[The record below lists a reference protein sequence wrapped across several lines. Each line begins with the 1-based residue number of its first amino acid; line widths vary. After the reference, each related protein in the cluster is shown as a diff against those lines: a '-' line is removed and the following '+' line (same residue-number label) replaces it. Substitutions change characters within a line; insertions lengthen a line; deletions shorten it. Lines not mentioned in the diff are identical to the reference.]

1 MAKRKTKAKTKA
13 KTQDTQE
20 QLPSEF
26 YSEKQSGRSQYEDR
40 AKLIAGL
47 TLPYVIREDSDTG
60 TTKMKDSTSQSYGG
74 RLVNTLK
81 AKMGMALLPP
91 STSSFRYV
99 PKPEEL
105 QALTQGSPDNIA
117 KVYQA
122 LSQNVATVNA
132 EIELQQI
139 RSSLFD
145 VITQLLIV
153 GSVIVEKKSKKG
165 VMIHPLLTFVV
176 DLDEMGVPVKMCFV
190 ENIKVLP
197 EGVVPKEEADE
208 YKLYTMAVMDK
219 KTLGWTV
226 TQEIEQEIVGKT
238 LTYKNYDELPF
249 RYLGWTWMV
258 GDDYHRPFTE
268 DYFQDLQQLDKIAK
282 LLTDGAIVSAK
293 MLLFVNE
300 RGGRTRKDDV
310 AESENGDVVDGS
322 ADDVSALQIQKNF
335 DFQVPMEREQN
346 LKKELSQAFLMNE
359 SVTRDAE
366 RVTAQE
372 IRFMAQELETSSL
385 AGIYS
390 KLSLQWSKWI
400 IQQIMLELKIKF
412 EVIEVEIL
420 TGLDAL
426 GRSQE
431 AQKLDALVM
440 RAEQLGLRHWFK
452 DSELLNRYAS
462 YESVN
467 PVNLMKTPKEVEAE
481 MAKMKAQQA
490 GQIADEAM
498 GQAAGQ
504 AAGEQVGG
512 QPAQPQ
518 Q

>member
-1 MAKRKTKAKTKA
+1 MAET
-13 KTQDTQE
+13 E
-20 QLPSEF
+20 QMPSEF
-26 YSEKQSGRSQYEDR
+26 YAAKESDRSQYEDR
-40 AKLIAGL
+40 AKLIANL
-47 TLPYVIREDSDTG
+47 TLPYVIREDSDSG

-74 RLVNTLK
+74 RLINTLK

-105 QALTQGSPDNIA
+105 EGLTQGNPDNIS
-117 KVYQA
+117 KVYQV

-132 EIELQQI
+132 ELELQQI
-139 RSSLFD
+139 RSTLFD
-145 VITQLLIV
+145 IIAQLLIV
-153 GSVIVEKKSKKG
+153 GSVIVEKKEKKG
-165 VMIHPLLTFVV
+165 VMIHPLMTFVA
-176 DLDEMGVPVKMCFV
+176 DLDETGMPVAMCFV
-190 ENIKVLP
+190 EMLKVLP
-197 EGVVPKEEADE
+197 DDITVKEEKDE
-208 YKLYTMAVMDK
+208 YELYTMAKLDEDGK
-219 KTLGWTV
+219 GWIV
-226 TQEIEQEIVGKT
+226 TQEIDQEIVGNEQK
-238 LTYKNYDELPF
+238 YKDYDTLPF
-249 RYLGWTWMV
+249 RYLGWTWMT
-258 GDDYHRPFTE
+258 GDSYHRPYTE
-268 DYFQDLQQLDKIAK
+268 DYYQDLNQLDKLAR
-282 LLTDGAIVSAK
+282 LLTDGSIVSAK

-300 RGGRTRKDDV
+300 KGGRTRKDDV
-310 AESENGDVVDGS
+310 ADSANGDVIDGV

-400 IQQIMLELKIKF
+400 IKQIMLELGIKF

-467 PVNLMKTPKEVEAE
+467 PVNLMKTPKEVEQE
-481 MAKMKAQQA
+481 LAKMKAQQA
-490 GQIADEAM
+490 MQMGDEAVATSA

-504 AAGEQVGG
+504 AVGEQVTNGG
-512 QPAQPQ
+512 QPQQPQ